1 MEKIRNFISASRIY
15 VLYAFLTSIIF
26 SLLVPNSI
34 CIIVLFAGWLFE
46 GDQKQKWNRLKK
58 DWLFL
63 AYAIYFFVQ
72 ARGIFTAKDFYTGW
86 CAVEG
91 KLGLLI
97 IPIIFCSSNFV
108 TENMRKKL
116 MTALGVL
123 LTIASIYCISI
134 NTVLYM
140 RTGDTGLFFYHSLV
154 HAIDQHA
161 VYFSVYIFIFIVF
174 LLRAKNI
181 PVWLQRRKL
190 LCWVWIL
197 FFVAMIFLLS
207 SKMVLGVLIA
217 YSVYLIIFHSSPK
230 YRRWRPVLLGGVVS
244 VIAIIFFFTDN
255 SIKKRF
261 TDLLN
266 NDVSISQKEQ
276 FTRADYFNGIEFRL
290 LLWRF
295 TYEILRDNH
304 AMVSGVGPANDQK
317 KLQEKYLSMNLYAGD
332 KKTGNGGYM
341 KYNCHN
347 QFLQVSLQS
356 GIIGL
361 AAFIFW
367 CSMLITKT
375 IRKQNVVLSAMVL
388 IIIIFFFTESVFERQ
403 YGMILCSFFPL
414 LYLYP
419 EAKKAQ
425 DASHIAS

>member
-1 MEKIRNFISASRIY
+1 MEKIRDFISATRIY

-34 CIIVLFAGWLFE
+34 CIIVLLAGWLFE
-46 GDQKQKWNRLKK
+46 GDQRQKWNRLKK

-72 ARGIFTAKDFYTGW
+72 ARGIFTARDFYTGW

-97 IPIIFCSSNFV
+97 IPLIFCSSTFV
-108 TENMRKKL
+108 TEDMRKRL

-123 LTIASIYCISI
+123 LTIASIYCLSI
-134 NTVLYM
+134 NTSKYM
-140 RTGDTGLFFYHSLV
+140 HTGDTSLFFYHSLV

-174 LLRAKNI
+174 LLRAKTI
-181 PVWLQRRKL
+181 PAWLQKRKM
-190 LCWVWIL
+190 LCWIWIL
-197 FFVAMIFLLS
+197 FLIALIFLLS

-217 YSVYLIIFHSSPK
+217 YSIYLIIFHSSPK
-230 YRRWRPVLLGGVVS
+230 YRKWRPVLLGGVV
-244 VIAIIFFFTDN
+244 AILVSIFFLTDN

-304 AMVSGVGPANDQK
+304 AFVSGVGPANDQK

-332 KKTGNGGYM
+332 KKGDGGYM

-361 AAFIFW
+361 AALIFW
-367 CSMLITKT
+367 CCMLVVKT
-375 IRKQNVVLSAMVL
+375 IRKRDVVLSAMVL
-388 IIIIFFFTESVFERQ
+388 IILIFFFTESVFERQ
-403 YGMILCSFFPL
+403 YGIILCSFFPL

-419 EAKKAQ
+419 EKQNANPSIRR
-425 DASHIAS
+425 AS